1 MRRRL
6 AIVLSFVLGLGL
18 VGVAA
23 GPAQAE
29 ARTTGFRWHDIAAAD
44 GVVLKSNVIAPA
56 TPGRHP
62 GIVFVASW
70 GLNDFQY
77 LAQAKVLA
85 ERGYVVLSY
94 TTRGFYLSGG
104 KIDVGGP
111 PDVADANSAVSW
123 LIANTDVDRSRIG
136 MVGVSYG
143 AGIALLAGAH
153 DSRVRAV
160 AAMSGWADMAAS
172 LHGGDTR
179 RPQAAF
185 FLQTVANVVGR
196 PSDEMNTVLADY
208 WAGRNDE
215 YRERWARERSVRY
228 DLEAYNRN
236 RPATLITHQ
245 YGDSVFPANQM
256 VDLYNSLTGPKRIE
270 LAPGDHA
277 TAEIL
282 GLAGLP
288 NRVWDSQRRWF
299 DRYLM
304 GVGNGVDRE
313 PGVVLRPHASGA
325 TESYVDWRS
334 VATGTDRVPLAATS
348 FRAGSDTVATAGV
361 ALVTNGLEGFTGI
374 PPTVWLPAVDRRD
387 AAVWTSPP
395 YPTGTRLRGI
405 PRLHLDLG
413 SAAPTGTL
421 VAYLYDVDAV
431 GHGRL
436 VSHAP
441 YSWLVKPA
449 TPVELPLQVTAA
461 DIPAG
466 HRIGLVVD
474 TKDLLYLDADV
485 RGATVTT
492 GDGSWLDLPVR

>member
-1 MRRRL
+1 MRRGL
-6 AIVLSFVLGLGL
+6 VVVLSLLFTLAL
-18 VGVAA
+18 VGIAA
-23 GPAQAE
+23 GPAQAG
-29 ARTTGFRWHDIAAAD
+29 ARTTGFRWHDITAAD
-44 GVVLKSNVIAPA
+44 GAVLRSNVIAPS

-111 PDVADANSAVSW
+111 RDVADANSAVSW
-123 LIANTDVDRSRIG
+123 LIANTDVDRHRIG
-136 MVGVSYG
+136 LVGVSYG
-143 AGIALLAGAH
+143 GGIALLAAAH
-153 DSRVRAV
+153 DQRIRAV
-160 AAMSGWADMAAS
+160 ASMSGWSNLSES
-172 LHGGDTR
+172 LRGGDTR

-185 FLQTVANVVGR
+185 FLQTVANVVGH

-215 YRERWARERSVRY
+215 YRERWARERSV
-228 DLEAYNRN
+228 DAEITAYNRN

-245 YGDSVFPANQM
+245 YGDSIFPANQM
-256 VDLYNSLTGPKRIE
+256 VDFYTALTGPKRLE

-288 NRVWDSQRRWF
+288 NHVWDSQRRWF
-299 DRYLM
+299 DRYLK
-304 GVGNGVDRE
+304 GVDNGVDNE
-313 PGVVLRPHASGA
+313 PGVMLRPHSSKAV
-325 TESYVDWRS
+325 ESYADWAAT
-334 VATGTDRVPLAATS
+334 ATGTSRVSLGTAS

-361 ALVTNGLEGFTGI
+361 ALITNGFEGFTGI

-387 AAVWTSPP
+387 AAVWTSVP

-413 SAAPTGTL
+413 STAPTGTV

-436 VSHAP
+436 LSQAP
-441 YSWLVKPA
+441 YSWLA
-449 TPVELPLQVTAA
+449 TPGAPVDLPMQVSAA

-466 HRIGLVVD
+466 HRVGLIVD

-485 RGATVTT
+485 RGATVTV
-492 GDGSWLDLPVR
+492 GDRSWLDLPVR